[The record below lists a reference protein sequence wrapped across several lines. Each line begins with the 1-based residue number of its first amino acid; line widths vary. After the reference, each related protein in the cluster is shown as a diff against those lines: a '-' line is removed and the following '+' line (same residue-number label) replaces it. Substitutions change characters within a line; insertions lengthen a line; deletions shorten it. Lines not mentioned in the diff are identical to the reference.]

1 MADVLGQFYSG
12 SKGRSGT
19 TPESPSDIEGVQPFP
34 VNPPG
39 SSNAYLSLTD
49 TFDSNYIG
57 KNGFVPVVTG
67 EGGLTLQP
75 LPQIQ
80 ENGLVSGGIVQW
92 TGSGYIFNISSAFYR
107 IGGTAYSTLA
117 TTKTLSTPDPTNNR
131 IDVFAVNSSG
141 AVVVIEGTPSA
152 TPVKPQIDP
161 SIELELTSVIVTAAT
176 TQPILTDEVIYDEN
190 TEWTGSSSGTGTA
203 NFASAVD
210 PFQGAVSIET
220 TDIQNGFQIVLDNGA
235 DFDLGTVQTLGMQL
249 RLKDDLN
256 SNQNIYITFLDSAD
270 LAISPFILLPINK
283 GITTYQFIG
292 LVLSGISFTSNL
304 LRKIRFS
311 FVRSGGSPTFSGY
324 FLDIIKLEGGINPP
338 LTVGS
343 FLSLSD
349 TPATYSGQAGKSV
362 AVKADESGLE
372 FVDGGS
378 GGGGLGAEPIQEKF
392 TYVSPD
398 PQTFVVAGSPNGR
411 PDLYMNGQ
419 FIDFTFWTWDVGTKT
434 ATITGITLV
443 DGAKIVLAYY
453 ANISGT
459 YAWDGI
465 TLNGNTI
472 GGVKRLIEIGDI
484 LIIPLYWQY
493 IVTSLDVDGIIINE
507 GEIIIG

>member
-1 MADVLGQFYSG
+1 MADILAKLYTGLRQRKGAGNTAQFPPSFEE
-12 SKGRSGT
+12 SFPPQELPGT
-19 TPESPSDIEGVQPFP
+19 I
-34 VNPPG
+34 G
-39 SSNAYLSLTD
+39 SSNSYLTLAD
-49 TFDSNYIG
+49 TFDDEYNG
-57 KNGFVPVVTG
+57 KNGFVPVVTS

-92 TGSGYIFNISSAFYR
+92 TGSGYIFNVSSAFYR

-190 TEWTGSSSGTGTA
+190 TEWTASSSGTGTA

-220 TDIQNGFQIVLDNGA
+220 TNIQNGFQIVLDNGA

-249 RLKDDLN
+249 RLKDALN

-283 GITTYQFIG
+283 GITTYQFVG

-349 TPATYSGQAGKSV
+349 TPATYSGQAGKTV
-362 AVKADESGLE
+362 LVKADESGLE
-372 FVDGGS
+372 FVS
-378 GGGGLGAEPIQEKF
+378 GGGGI
-392 TYVSPD
+392 
-398 PQTFVVAGSPNGR
+398 
-411 PDLYMNGQ
+411 
-419 FIDFTFWTWDVGTKT
+419 
-434 ATITGITLV
+434 
-443 DGAKIVLAYY
+443 
-453 ANISGT
+453 
-459 YAWDGI
+459 GI